1 MSLVPANDIYPALPE
16 GVTPS
21 TALNSYQLT
30 LSRQEQNIYNYVST
44 QNAATGAPVQF
55 RSYDEYIKY
64 KMATVAN
71 QSDPNII
78 RQ

>member
-1 MSLVPANDIYPALPE
+1 MSLETASAIYPALPE

-30 LSRQEQNIYNYVST
+30 LSRQDQTIFNYVLN

-55 RSYDEYIKY
+55 RSYDELLKY
-64 KMATVAN
+64 KMATFAN
-71 QSDPNII
+71 KSDPN
-78 RQ
+78 RPE